1 MVVEV
6 HSRWGVALHT
16 DDIKA
21 HDASTSSSSSPSSA
35 SSELQAVKEQGEA
48 LCSRLMPK
56 VPVPKPFQDPS
67 AAGAGAG
74 SARGSL
80 PFSSPLIPAWTPPQG
95 QRTLA
100 YLFELLNM
108 VTGLLSVLE
117 TAKIDLP
124 HLLPTDA
131 LMSALHQVNMC
142 KKLRLIATS
151 FPLLIF
157 VLNSCALRLMSR
169 THFPSFLFVYA
180 LLLAITMAQHH
191 YHYQHQS

>member
-1 MVVEV
+1 MTVEV

-16 DDIKA
+16 DDVKA
-21 HDASTSSSSSPSSA
+21 HDASTTTSSSSSSSS

-56 VPVPKPFQDPS
+56 VPVPKPFLGPS
-67 AAGAGAG
+67 AAGA
-74 SARGSL
+74 SRSS
-80 PFSSPLIPAWTPPQG
+80 FSCSSPPAPAAWTPPQG

-100 YLFELLNM
+100 YLFELLN
-108 VTGLLSVLE
+108 VITGLLSVLE

-131 LMSALHQVNMC
+131 LESALHQVNMC
-142 KKLRLIATS
+142 KNLRLIVTS

-157 VLNSCALRLMSR
+157 CPSTHVHCA
-169 THFPSFLFVYA
+169 
-180 LLLAITMAQHH
+180 
-191 YHYQHQS
+191 